1 VPEVRAT
8 AAMAI
13 LNIGAPATEP
23 LLRSLDSGR
32 SKNPRLQVYILSM
45 LDGKSEGRDDG
56 HLIVNPI

>member
-1 VPEVRAT
+1 
-8 AAMAI
+8 MAI